1 VKPADKPVQSAARG
15 CVPPTYHLPFMCIS
29 PDSYCHTQLQHADQA
44 WGEEESLI
52 VRARVAE
59 ALPVHDLLT
68 RWETL
73 PQQARRADKRLA

>member
-1 VKPADKPVQSAARG
+1 M
-15 CVPPTYHLPFMCIS
+15 PPTYDLF
-29 PDSYCHTQLQHADQA
+29 SYAFRQTHCHTQLQHADQA